1 MVQLVAA
8 RLEASSD
15 RPQITL
21 GCLGAAAAIS
31 APSVPG
37 WNAGYADG
45 NVGGLLY
52 AMLSPVGGF
61 GKVLVVL
68 LSLSM
73 ISSNAPIIYSLCIQ
87 FQTLIP
93 PLAAVPRYVFSVVA
107 TVV

>member
-1 MVQLVAA
+1 M
-8 RLEASSD
+8 
-15 RPQITL
+15 
-21 GCLGAAAAIS
+21 CLGAAAAIS

-45 NVGGLLY
+45 NVGGLLK

-68 LSLSM
+68 LSLSVTGA
-73 ISSNAPIIYSLCIQ
+73 IAPTIYSMCIQ

-93 PLAAVPRYVFSVVA
+93 PLAVVPRYVFSVLAAIV
-107 TVV
+107 